1 MTQSYMWKMIVSVLP
16 YTVNIFFLRSKENH
30 TEKKKKKVMGF
41 YIISICQTAK
51 EQGYPAT
58 IIV

>member
-1 MTQSYMWKMIVSVLP
+1 MIVSVLP

-30 TEKKKKKVMGF
+30 TEKKKKKKVMGF